1 MSRKMKRE
9 AKSSRQRKI
18 IKISA
23 ILAVSLLISLSAFGI
38 WLVKKA
44 EFAAN
49 NAYESADGRDKSDL
63 RDEQVE
69 PLNDNISILFIGI
82 DDSAARDQSS
92 DNIRSDALV
101 LATLNNEDKSVKLVS
116 IPRDTYTFIPDSGY
130 EDKITHAYALNGP
143 RSTIES
149 VEGLLDVP
157 VDYYMTMNFDA
168 FVDVVNAL
176 GGIKADVPY
185 DLKEKDETDSH
196 NAIELEEGIQQ
207 LNGSEA
213 LALARTR
220 YYDND
225 IERGKRQQMILESI
239 MDKALSAGSI
249 TKYGNVIDAV
259 GDNMKTNMSFRDM
272 QAFFEYAKNGKPDVE
287 TMSVQGYDDMST
299 GIYYY
304 MPDEESLE
312 ELKDILQSHLGLKPD
327 TSNLSLNEEELTD
340 QAFPATGLDQEK
352 E

>member
-1 MSRKMKRE
+1 MNRKLHRK
-9 AKSSRQRKI
+9 KQSSRRRKI
-18 IKISA
+18 LKITA
-23 ILAVSLLISLSAFGI
+23 ILSVSLLICLSVFGI

-49 NAYESADGRDKSDL
+49 NAYTADGRDKSDL
-63 RDEQVE
+63 REEQVE

-82 DDSAARDQSS
+82 DDSAARNQSS

-101 LATLNNEDKSVKLVS
+101 LATLNNADKSIKLVS
-116 IPRDTYTFIPDSGY
+116 IPRDTYAYIPDSGR
-130 EDKITHAYALNGP
+130 EDKITHAYAYNGP

-168 FVDVVNAL
+168 FVDVVDAL
-176 GGIKADVPY
+176 GGIRAEVPY
-185 DLKEKDETDSH
+185 DMKEKDETDSH

-249 TKYGNVIDAV
+249 TRYGNVIEAV
-259 GDNMKTNMSFRDM
+259 GDNMETNLTFRDM
-272 QAFFEYAKNGKPDVE
+272 QAFFEYAKTGKPDVE
-287 TMSVQGYDDMST
+287 TLTVEGYDDMST

-312 ELKDILQSHLGLKPD
+312 ELQDILQSHLGLKPD
-327 TSNLSLNEEELTD
+327 TSNLSLNSDELAE
-340 QAFPATGLDQEK
+340 QALPSNVPEQ
-352 E
+352 

>member
-1 MSRKMKRE
+1 MNRKLHRKE
-9 AKSSRQRKI
+9 QSSRRRKI
-18 IKISA
+18 LKITA
-23 ILAVSLLISLSAFGI
+23 ILSVSLLICLSVFGI

-49 NAYESADGRDKSDL
+49 NAYTADGRDKSDL
-63 RDEQVE
+63 REEQVE

-82 DDSAARDQSS
+82 DDSAARNQSS

-101 LATLNNEDKSVKLVS
+101 LATLNNADKSIKLVS
-116 IPRDTYTFIPDSGY
+116 IPRDTYAYIPDSGR
-130 EDKITHAYALNGP
+130 EDKITHAYAYNGP

-168 FVDVVNAL
+168 FVDVVDAL
-176 GGIKADVPY
+176 GGIRAEVPY
-185 DLKEKDETDSH
+185 DMKEKDETDSH

-249 TKYGNVIDAV
+249 TRYGNVIEAV
-259 GDNMKTNMSFRDM
+259 GDNMETNLTFRDM
-272 QAFFEYAKNGKPDVE
+272 QAFFEYAKTGKPDVE
-287 TMSVQGYDDMST
+287 TLTVEGYDDMST

-312 ELKDILQSHLGLKPD
+312 ELQDILQSHLGLKPD
-327 TSNLSLNEEELTD
+327 TSNLSLNSDELAE
-340 QAFPATGLDQEK
+340 QALPSNVPEQ
-352 E
+352 

>member
-1 MSRKMKRE
+1 MNRKLHRKE
-9 AKSSRQRKI
+9 QSSRRRTILKVT
-18 IKISA
+18 A
-23 ILAVSLLISLSAFGI
+23 ILSVSLLICLSVFGI

-44 EFAAN
+44 EFAADS
-49 NAYESADGRDKSDL
+49 AYTADGRDKSDL
-63 RDEQVE
+63 REEQVE

-82 DDSAARDQSS
+82 DDSAARNQSS

-101 LATLNNEDKSVKLVS
+101 LATLNNADKSIKLVS
-116 IPRDTYTFIPDSGY
+116 IPRDTYTYIPDSGR
-130 EDKITHAYALNGP
+130 EDKITHAYAYNGP

-168 FVDVVNAL
+168 FVDVVDAL
-176 GGIKADVPY
+176 GGIRAEVPY
-185 DLKEKDETDSH
+185 DMKEKDETDSH

-249 TKYGNVIDAV
+249 TRYGNVIEAV
-259 GDNMKTNMSFRDM
+259 GDNMETNLTFRDM
-272 QAFFEYAKNGKPDVE
+272 QAFFEYAKTGKPDVE
-287 TMSVQGYDDMST
+287 TMTVQGYDDMST

-312 ELKDILQSHLGLKPD
+312 ELQDILQSHLGLKPD
-327 TSNLSLNEEELTD
+327 TSNLSLNSDELAE
-340 QAFPATGLDQEK
+340 QALPSNVPEQ
-352 E
+352 